1 MITMLIISV
10 GITSL
15 VGTLSAIDA
24 IKYGISNNFTR
35 MGANTFTIRNAS
47 SRIHVGGNGSKN
59 YRSISFKE
67 ALRFKQEFK
76 FPVITSISSVAT
88 GAARVKWN
96 GRKTNPNIQ
105 VVGTDENYILTA
117 GYELQKGR
125 NLTAT
130 EVAGASHVVIIGADV
145 EKALFKPNEE
155 ALDQTIRVGNALFRI
170 IGVLKTKGNSAAFGG
185 DKICLL
191 PLHSARQYFNAA
203 SPGNPRGG
211 AIYRL
216 NVMSLGMAT
225 PDTYLEEARGEF
237 RKIRHLPVS
246 APDDFEIV
254 KSDNIATMMI
264 DSLSNVTAGAT
275 IIGLITLL
283 GAAIGLMNIMFVSVT
298 ERTREI
304 GIRKA
309 IGATAAIIRNQF
321 LIESVVICI
330 SGGIV
335 GIVLGIVIGNLISM
349 SFDSGFFIPWFWI
362 VSGFIICITV
372 GLVSGYLPA
381 RRAAQ
386 LDPIESLRFE

>member
-24 IKYGISNNFTR
+24 IKYGINNNFTR
-35 MGANTFTIRNAS
+35 MGANTFTIRNAA
-47 SRIHVGGNGSKN
+47 SRIRVGGSGSKN
-59 YRSISFKE
+59 YRSISLKD
-67 ALRFKQEFK
+67 ALRFKSEFR

-96 GRKTNPNIQ
+96 NRKTNPNIQ
-105 VVGTDENYILTA
+105 VIGTDENYIQTA
-117 GYELQKGR
+117 GYELEKGR
-125 NLTAT
+125 NVTAA
-130 EVAGASHVVIIGADV
+130 EIAGASHVVIIGKDV
-145 EKALFKPNEE
+145 EKALFKPTEQS
-155 ALDQTIRVGNALFRI
+155 LDKTVRVGNALFRI

-185 DKICLL
+185 DKVCIL
-191 PLHSARQYFNAA
+191 PIHSARQYFNGS
-203 SPGNPRGG
+203 SPGNASGG
-211 AIYRL
+211 AVYRI
-216 NVMSLGMAT
+216 NVMSIGMAS
-225 PDTYLEEARGEF
+225 PDTYLEEARGTF
-237 RKIRHLPVS
+237 RRIRHLPTI
-246 APDDFEIV
+246 AKDDFEIV
-254 KSDNIATMMI
+254 KSDNIAAMMI

-330 SGGIV
+330 TGGLI
-335 GIVLGIVIGNLISM
+335 GIILGIVIGNVISM
-349 SFDSGFFIPWFWI
+349 AFDSGFFIPWFWI
-362 VSGFIICITV
+362 MSGFAICITV
-372 GLVSGYLPA
+372 GLASGYLPA
-381 RRAAQ
+381 RRASQ